1 MPVNITEEFVRQ
13 LMAQVDFLTKQ
24 NRTLTA
30 TFRSEEG
37 AQEYLTIM
45 SYIGSARKH
54 GIDAFTAIREALNG
68 NPDIIFNERG
78 SEQIRFFK

>member
-13 LMAQVDFLTKQ
+13 LMAQVDFLTKK

-45 SYIGSARKH
+45 SQH
-54 GIDAFTAIREALNG
+54 GINAFTAIREALNG
-68 NPDIIFNERG
+68 NPDIIFN
-78 SEQIRFFK
+78 

>member
-13 LMAQVDFLTKQ
+13 LMAQVDFLTKK

-37 AQEYLTIM
+37 AQDYLTSM

-54 GIDAFTAIREALNG
+54 GINAFTAIREALNG
-68 NPDIIFNERG
+68 NPDIIFN
-78 SEQIRFFK
+78 